1 MAAVEHNKILAI
13 GFAVFSTIFGFTFLL
28 LLVVS
33 LGVFFALGVTLGN
46 ETGNTQE
53 AGIGIVGGI
62 VTVIFYGFLGAV
74 FVVPTALASRK
85 MLKRRRDARIWG
97 IIASILVA
105 PIIPLGTMLGIYG
118 LWFFFST
125 EGRRFYLSA
134 QSQAVLNL

>member
-74 FVVPTALASRK
+74 FVVPTALAGRR
-85 MLKRRRDARIWG
+85 MLGRIGEARIWG
-97 IIASILVA
+97 IIAAIVLAHMVSLVKR
-105 PIIPLGTMLGIYG
+105 LG
-118 LWFFFST
+118 
-125 EGRRFYLSA
+125 
-134 QSQAVLNL
+134 